1 MHLAPLAAWNSLISA
16 KVGEWWLATPGS
28 REKVGIRCPVCHR
41 DFTLALSEGRQSM
54 WDVQPRVNVDP
65 ATGVISSYTRTFD
78 GASASAYT
86 VRCPHADCYWEDTV
100 QLAKWS
106 AQLPAPKFAADRPD
120 VASAGNKLRAQW
132 V

>member
-54 WDVQPRVNVDP
+54 
-65 ATGVISSYTRTFD
+65 
-78 GASASAYT
+78 
-86 VRCPHADCYWEDTV
+86 C
-100 QLAKWS
+100 
-106 AQLPAPKFAADRPD
+106 
-120 VASAGNKLRAQW
+120 
-132 V
+132 